1 MTTRRIAVGVLAF
14 ISIIVACRHSR
25 PAAAPTQELEKVSD
39 SNRLTIVDAASF
51 DTHSDRL
58 DRVISDD
65 KVLDKII
72 DNGFQSARLTAGSP
86 SGDPREYV
94 RNFDATLRTRLAVD
108 AARDF
113 GSIPIDDDKLADP
126 MYANLAD
133 LLRNDD
139 GHSMYLGDFKAAA
152 PRREVVSMKVSG
164 SVCTAIVIARNAI
177 ATAGHCARDL
187 PAFIRIGSDADIGQK
202 IDIHPENFVFLKS
215 KETGGVDLDL
225 AVLIVPDLQK
235 NTGLA
240 DDALPVFAPD
250 NLIAGARSLTLVGFG
265 GFSANSA
272 LAGLKRLG
280 TIAMLSPDC
289 GRPQEDTHFNCH
301 PGFDIVAGPGPM
313 KEHRLC
319 PSVSAKP
326 VQHGAC
332 EGDSGGPVYVK
343 TTANT
348 LLMAGLIRSVPLI
361 ATCGCAATDN
371 VYVRFDKVKDQ
382 LKAITG
388 IDFPPAA
395 FTLID
400 ATASAAK

>member
-1 MTTRRIAVGVLAF
+1 M
-14 ISIIVACRHSR
+14 
-25 PAAAPTQELEKVSD
+25 
-39 SNRLTIVDAASF
+39 VDAAKF
-51 DTHSDRL
+51 DAHTDRL
-58 DRVISDD
+58 DKVISDD
-65 KVLDKII
+65 QVLDKII
-72 DNGFQSARLTAGSP
+72 DKAVQSARLTAGTP
-86 SGDPREYV
+86 SGDPRQYI
-94 RNFDATLRTRLAVD
+94 RNFDAELRTRLALD
-108 AARDF
+108 AGRDF
-113 GSIPIDDDKLADP
+113 GSIPIDDDKLAEP

-133 LLRNDD
+133 LLRHDD

-152 PRREVVSMKVSG
+152 GLREVVSMKVGG

-177 ATAGHCARDL
+177 ATAGHCAREL
-187 PAFIRIGSDADIGQK
+187 PAFVRIGSDADVGPK

-215 KETGGVDLDL
+215 KKSGGVDLDM
-225 AVLIVPDLQK
+225 AVLVVPDLQK
-235 NTGLA
+235 STGLP
-240 DDALPVFAPD
+240 DDALPIFAPD
-250 NLIAGARSLTLVGFG
+250 NLIAGAQSLTLVGFG

-280 TIAMLSPDC
+280 TIAMQSPDC
-289 GRPQEDTHFNCH
+289 GRPHEDTHFDCH

-313 KEHRLC
+313 KEHRVC

-343 TTANT
+343 TTGST

-361 ATCGCAATDN
+361 TTCGCAATNN

-382 LKAITG
+382 LKAISG
-388 IDFPPAA
+388 IDFPPASFA
-395 FTLID
+395 LID